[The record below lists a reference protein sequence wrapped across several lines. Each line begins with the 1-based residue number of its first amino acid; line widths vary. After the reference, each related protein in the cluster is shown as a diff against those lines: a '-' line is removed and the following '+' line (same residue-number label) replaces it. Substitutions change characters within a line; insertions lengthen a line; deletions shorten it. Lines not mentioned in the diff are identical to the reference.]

1 MTILGQPWWVPQLRE
16 VAQGF
21 WKCVDF
27 QHTFSIP
34 YLFGRLGSEE
44 RGIIKEMDTFS
55 VLNQWCHWIKTWT
68 NSNLLN
74 DPAQAI
80 AYGPMVIEEYA
91 TWLRSAELYVRLMN
105 ERRDSFRRIKP
116 QIEKDW
122 ERLQDTFK
130 DAVRSYEKIREKLI
144 GDGHP
149 SFSSL
154 VPLSFETIL
163 NL

>member
-1 MTILGQPWWVPQLRE
+1 MSIPGQPWWIPQLRE
-16 VAQGF
+16 SAQDL

-27 QHTFSIP
+27 HHTFSIP

-44 RGIIKEMDTFS
+44 RGVLKELNTFS
-55 VLNQWCHWIKTWT
+55 VLNQWLYWLKAWT
-68 NSNLLN
+68 GSDLFN

-80 AYGPMVIEEYA
+80 TYGPMIVEEYA
-91 TWLRSAELYVRLMN
+91 TWLRAAELYVRILN
-105 ERRDSFRRIKP
+105 EQRDSFRRIKP

-130 DAVRSYEKIREKLI
+130 VAVRSYEKMREKLI
-144 GDGHP
+144 QDGHP
-149 SFSSL
+149 SFARL

-163 NL
+163 SL